1 MKRLTLTVL
10 CLMLLCLTACGGGDK
25 PAAKKAMPSEVF
37 GSMEEQVS
45 FPGTMIRLGD
55 EDLLNTFGFEAG
67 DFEDYVYAVCEDGL
81 LAETVV
87 LIRVKDGTDTAP
99 IKEKLEKYVEEQTM
113 NYDAYLPEQ
122 AKVARQS
129 VVAAKDGNV
138 YLIMSSQVKELK
150 RIAKDMLGAE

>member
-1 MKRLTLTVL
+1 
-10 CLMLLCLTACGGGDK
+10 
-25 PAAKKAMPSEVF
+25 
-37 GSMEEQVS
+37 
-45 FPGTMIRLGD
+45 
-55 EDLLNTFGFEAG
+55 
-67 DFEDYVYAVCEDGL
+67 
-81 LAETVV
+81 
-87 LIRVKDGTDTAP
+87 
-99 IKEKLEKYVEEQTM
+99 M

>member
-1 MKRLTLTVL
+1 
-10 CLMLLCLTACGGGDK
+10 MLLCLTACGGGDK
-25 PAAKKAMPSEVF
+25 NATKKAMPSEVF

-45 FPGTMIRLGD
+45 FPGTMVRLGD